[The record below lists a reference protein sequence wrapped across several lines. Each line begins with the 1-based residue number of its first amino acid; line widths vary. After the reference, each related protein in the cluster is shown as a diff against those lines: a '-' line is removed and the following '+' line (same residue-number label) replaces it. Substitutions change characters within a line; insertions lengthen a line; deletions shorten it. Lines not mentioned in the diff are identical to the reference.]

1 MTFTNDAVLTVV
13 QPTEGE
19 DVSIPGFGAVFK
31 LTSQTTGG
39 LVAIVEHPF
48 AVDDIVTRYGLTP
61 PTH

>member
-1 MTFTNDAVLTVV
+1 VV

-48 AVDDIVTRYGLTP
+48 AVATSSRSTA
-61 PTH
+61 